1 MPLINQNDSSTSFI
15 CLKYA
20 YHVSKIA
27 KIISMLLKKVHVIV
41 SFFLLLLHFP
51 NQVHA
56 QKLDNNLRDLA
67 LSPGWLALGH
77 YRKNILG
84 NKYVSEA
91 DVKQFFLSDHG
102 SKNPE
107 KELMIWKDL
116 LESGQTKIPDAVCR
130 FPARYMW
137 VAKAFDISL
146 PWLLKDCS
154 ELQLWLNNIPGGQ
167 VSIIFAS
174 AYLESPSSM
183 FGHTFIR
190 FQKAGEETN
199 LSTNTINY
207 AADTSSRRGILDFA
221 YRGLLGGFP
230 GVSDQLPMYRRMRNY
245 LDNEGRDL
253 VEYYLRLTL
262 DEVTR
267 LKLHLFEI
275 RGHEFEYFFLDENCS
290 YRLLA
295 AIETVNPEL
304 ELLNNFEGWAIPIDT
319 IKELER
325 NNMISQVVDWHSG
338 QKKLYFHASFLSEP
352 EKKMAIAIAK
362 GTEMPAGLTSLPNDR
377 KTKLLYVAAE
387 YNSLLINRDMIDRKS
402 SKAISNNIMK
412 ARLNLNSS
420 TIWSELPPL
429 KHTGDGHPSSRYT
442 IAIGKQ
448 GNKDIIDFN
457 YRSAYHTFD
466 DPIYGFNPG
475 AEVVILNYGF
485 RATDDSLTLQELE
498 IIRVK
503 SRTPDNSFFSS
514 PSWDFT
520 ISYNEKYFK
529 NDNHHVLST
538 EYLKGKS
545 FLVANHIFSGML
557 GGSFDISGG
566 FDKSHDIEMLGK
578 LTIINQSED
587 YSYLLSYR
595 KGRFISGTNNS
606 NQSLSLKVGIPILKD
621 LITIKLE
628 RKYGGSDYQ
637 TEATLGFS
645 GYF

>member
-1 MPLINQNDSSTSFI
+1 MPLN
-15 CLKYA
+15 
-20 YHVSKIA
+20 
-27 KIISMLLKKVHVIV
+27 KVHIIV
-41 SFFLLLLHFP
+41 SCFLLLAHLP
-51 NQVHA
+51 NKIQAQVS
-56 QKLDNNLRDLA
+56 DNNLTNLA
-67 LSPGWLALGH
+67 LSLSWLALGH
-77 YRKNILG
+77 YRQTLFD

-91 DVKQFFLSDHG
+91 DAHDFFLSEHG
-102 SKNPE
+102 AKNPE
-107 KELMIWKDL
+107 QELKIWKDL
-116 LESGQTKIPDAVCR
+116 LESGQTNIPDAVCR

-137 VAKAFDISL
+137 VAKAFEL
-146 PWLLKDCS
+146 PRPWLLKDCR
-154 ELQLWLNNIPGGQ
+154 ELQTWLNNIPGGQ

-183 FGHTFIR
+183 FGHTFLR
-190 FQKAGEETN
+190 FQKEGEETN
-199 LSTNTINY
+199 LSTNTISY
-207 AADTSSRRGILDFA
+207 AADTSSRRGVLDFA

-253 VEYYLRLTL
+253 VEYYLKFTL

-275 RGHEFEYFFLDENCS
+275 RGREFEYFFLDENCS

-304 ELLNNFEGWAIPIDT
+304 ELLNNFEGWAIPVDT

-325 NNMISQVVDWHSG
+325 NNMISQVIDWHSG

-362 GTEMPAGLTSLPNDR
+362 GKEVPTGLTGLSNDR
-377 KTKLLYVAAE
+377 KAKLLYVAAE

-402 SKAISNNIMK
+402 SKVISNNIMK
-412 ARLNLNSS
+412 TRLNLNSP
-420 TIWSELPPL
+420 TAWPELPPL

-442 IAIGKQ
+442 VAIGKQ
-448 GNKDIIDFN
+448 GNKGIVDFN
-457 YRSAYHTFD
+457 YRSAYHTFE

-503 SRTPDNSFFSS
+503 SRTPANSFFSS

-520 ISYNEKYFK
+520 ISYNEKYFE
-529 NDNHHVLST
+529 NDNHHVFST
-538 EYLKGKS
+538 EYLKGQS
-545 FLVANHIFSGML
+545 FLVANHIFSVML
-557 GGSFDISGG
+557 GGSFDISGA

-587 YSYLLSYR
+587 YSYSLSYR

-621 LITIKLE
+621 LFTIKLE

-645 GYF
+645 SYF